1 MILSKKLLKYKNI
14 KHCFLGIEGG
24 KSKGIYKSLN
34 CGIGS
39 SDVKINVKKN
49 LEIACRKINSS
60 YNNLVLL
67 HQIHS
72 NKFFFVDK
80 NRKYKKKLI
89 GDALITNKKK
99 IILGILTADCVP
111 IIIYDPKLKYVS
123 AIHAGWKGAYNEIIK
138 KVVKYLIR
146 SGSRP
151 EDLIAA
157 IGPCITQKNYEIK
170 SDFKLKFL
178 KQSIKNKIFFKT
190 IKKKTYFSLNKY
202 VYNQLKNLGLKKIE
216 LIDKD
221 TYNLKNNFFS
231 ARRSIH
237 NKQNDYGRNISL
249 IMIK

>member
-1 MILSKKLLKYKNI
+1 MIISKKLSKYKNI
-14 KHCFLGIEGG
+14 RHCFLGMGG
-24 KSKGIYKSLN
+24 IKSKGIYKSLN
-34 CGIGS
+34 YS
-39 SDVKINVKKN
+39 KSYSDGEKN
-49 LEIACRKINSS
+49 LELACRKINSS
-60 YNNLVLL
+60 YNNLILL
-67 HQIHS
+67 HQVHS

-80 NRKYKKKLI
+80 NRQFKKKLV

-99 IILGILTADCVP
+99 VILGILTADCVP

-123 AIHAGWKGAYNEIIK
+123 AIHAGWKGAYKEIIK
-138 KVVKYLIR
+138 RVVKYLIR

-151 EDLIAA
+151 KDLIAA

-178 KQSIKNKIFFKT
+178 KQNIKNKIFFKR

-202 VYNQLKNLGLKKIE
+202 IYYQLKNLGLKKID

-221 TYNLKNNFFS
+221 TYNIKNKFFS
-231 ARRSIH
+231 ARRAIH